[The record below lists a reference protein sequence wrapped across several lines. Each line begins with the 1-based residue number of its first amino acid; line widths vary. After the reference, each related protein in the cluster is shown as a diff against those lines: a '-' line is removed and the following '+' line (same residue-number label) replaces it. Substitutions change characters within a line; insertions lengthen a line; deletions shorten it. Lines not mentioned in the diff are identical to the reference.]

1 MSNLSMLAEL
11 QRVLSRMVITTDI
24 TPNYL
29 IRQVCGVDVSYHM
42 DMAFCTAV
50 IMNRNSFEIVETKE
64 SRSAIEFPYISGFF
78 MLREASPIFT
88 TLKKIQSS
96 FDVLIV
102 NGHGVLH
109 PRRMGLASF
118 IGLLVDKPTIGI
130 AKRLL
135 WGIEDEDNYVS
146 IDQNV
151 CGKKITREGHN
162 DVYVS
167 VGHKIGLETSINLV
181 IGLFREE
188 GRLPEPLMT
197 ADLMSKKSR
206 SLYLSGQDKKFFEKG

>member
-1 MSNLSMLAEL
+1 MLAEL
-11 QRVLSRMVITTDI
+11 QRVLSRMVVTTDI

-42 DMAFCTAV
+42 KQAFCSAV
-50 IMNRNSFEIVETKE
+50 NMNRNSFEIVETRE

-78 MLREASPIFT
+78 MLREAGPIFT
-88 TLKKIQSS
+88 TLKKLESS

-102 NGHGVLH
+102 NGHGILH

-118 IGLLVDKPTIGI
+118 IGLLMDKPTIGI
-130 AKRLL
+130 AKRLVC
-135 WGIEDEDNYVS
+135 GVEGVDNYVS
-146 IDQNV
+146 IDRNI

-162 DVYVS
+162 NVYVS
-167 VGHKIGLETSINLV
+167 VGHKISLETSMNLV

-188 GRLPEPLMT
+188 GRFPEPLMT

-206 SLYLSGQDKKFFEKG
+206 SLYLSGQKKKSL

>member
-1 MSNLSMLAEL
+1 MANLSMLAEL
-11 QRVLSRMVITTDI
+11 QRVLSRLVKTTDF

-29 IRQVCGVDVSYHM
+29 IRQVCAVDVSYHM
-42 DMAFCTAV
+42 DVAFCSAV
-50 IMNRNSFEIVETKE
+50 NMNRNSFEIVETRE

-78 MLREASPIFT
+78 MLREAGPIFM
-88 TLKKIQSS
+88 TLKKIKSS

-118 IGLLVDKPTIGI
+118 IGLLTDKPTIGI

-135 WGIEDEDNYVS
+135 YGIEDKESYVS
-146 IDQNV
+146 INQEV

-162 DVYVS
+162 CIYVS
-167 VGHKIGLETSINLV
+167 VGHKISLETSINIV
-181 IGLFREE
+181 TGLFREE
-188 GRLPEPLMT
+188 GRFPEPLKI
-197 ADLMSKKSR
+197 ADILSKKSR
-206 SLYLSGQDKKFFEKG
+206 TLYLAAQKEKSF

>member
-1 MSNLSMLAEL
+1 MSTLPMLAEL
-11 QRVLSRMVITTDI
+11 QRILSKLVITADI

-29 IRQVCGVDVSYHM
+29 ISHVCGVDVSYHM
-42 DMAFCTAV
+42 NSAFCAAV
-50 IMNRNSFEIVETKE
+50 NMNRNSFEVVETQE
-64 SRSAIEFPYISGFF
+64 SRSDIEFPYISGYF

-88 TLKKIQSS
+88 TLKKLESS

-135 WGIEDEDNYVS
+135 CGVEDGDGYVS
-146 IDQNV
+146 IDQNI
-151 CGKKITREGHN
+151 CGKKITGDGHN
-162 DVYVS
+162 YVYLS
-167 VGHKIGLETSINLV
+167 VGHKISLETSINLV

-188 GRLPEPLMT
+188 GRIPEPLMT

-206 SLYLSGQDKKFFEKG
+206 SLYLSRQKK

>member
-1 MSNLSMLAEL
+1 MLAEL
-11 QRVLSRMVITTDI
+11 QKVLSTMVISTDLAPI
-24 TPNYL
+24 NS

-42 DMAFCTAV
+42 NVAFSSV
-50 IMNRNSFEIVETKE
+50 VNMDRYSFDSIEIKE
-64 SRSAIEFPYISGFF
+64 SRSSVEFPYISGFF

-88 TLKKIQSS
+88 ALKKLKSF

-135 WGIEDEDNYVS
+135 CGIEDVDNYIS
-146 IDQNV
+146 IDHV
-151 CGKKITREGHN
+151 ICGKKITGKGKSH
-162 DVYVS
+162 VYVS
-167 VGHKIGLETSINLV
+167 VGHKISLETSINLV
-181 IGLFREE
+181 MELFRDE
-188 GRLPEPLMT
+188 GRFPEPLNT
-197 ADLMSKKSR
+197 ADLLSKKAR
-206 SLYLSGQDKKFFEKG
+206 HLYISQWKK

>member
-1 MSNLSMLAEL
+1 MLAEL
-11 QRVLSRMVITTDI
+11 QRVLSSMVVTTDI
-24 TPNYL
+24 IPNSL

-42 DMAFCTAV
+42 KQAFCSAV
-50 IMNRNSFEIVETKE
+50 IMNRNSFEIVETRE

-88 TLKKIQSS
+88 TLKKLESS

-118 IGLLVDKPTIGI
+118 IGLLMDKPTIGI
-130 AKRLL
+130 AKRLVC
-135 WGIEDEDNYVS
+135 GVEGVDNYVS
-146 IDQNV
+146 IDRNI
-151 CGKKITREGHN
+151 CGKKITSEGHN
-162 DVYVS
+162 YVYVS
-167 VGHKIGLETSINLV
+167 VGHKISLETSINLV
-181 IGLFREE
+181 IGLFRAE
-188 GRLPEPLMT
+188 GRFPEPLMA

-206 SLYLSGQDKKFFEKG
+206 SLYLSGQKKKSF